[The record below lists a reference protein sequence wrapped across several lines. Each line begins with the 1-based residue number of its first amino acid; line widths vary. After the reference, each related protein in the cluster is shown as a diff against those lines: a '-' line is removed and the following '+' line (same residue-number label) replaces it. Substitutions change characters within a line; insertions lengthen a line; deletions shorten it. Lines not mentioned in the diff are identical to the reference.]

1 MTSTPFRYTQSR
13 QISLVCLFAVC
24 GLIFTPPVWAQ
35 VEMQRLPPVASNAV
49 FFEHPPL
56 LYDDKE
62 LANVG
67 FDHVNG
73 EMIESPRTEGFLGP
87 DLPGA
92 HPIANSWPGESGIE
106 PLIRDHK
113 DGFFQKSG
121 LTMTWLDRGHQEGYG
136 ITEFDIFATF
146 AVPMLTR
153 ESPLLITPRFDVRF
167 LNGPNAPDVPAR
179 LYETY
184 VDFTW
189 YPRINDRWMLILG
202 VAPSIYSD
210 FEQDDSNVFRMTGKG
225 IARFEWV
232 PGELELIMGV
242 LYLNR
247 DDVSVLAAGGL
258 IWTPNSDSRFEILFP
273 TPKLSRR
280 IVCGTDYEDWMYVK
294 GEFGGNTWSI
304 ERSTNAN
311 DRLTLRDYRLLIGL
325 ERKRDGGAGRLL
337 EIGYVFARTAEYESA
352 TPDIEPDDTVILR
365 YGFFY

>member
-1 MTSTPFRYTQSR
+1 
-13 QISLVCLFAVC
+13 
-24 GLIFTPPVWAQ
+24 
-35 VEMQRLPPVASNAV
+35 
-49 FFEHPPL
+49 
-56 LYDDKE
+56 
-62 LANVG
+62 
-67 FDHVNG
+67 
-73 EMIESPRTEGFLGP
+73 
-87 DLPGA
+87 
-92 HPIANSWPGESGIE
+92 
-106 PLIRDHK
+106 
-113 DGFFQKSG
+113 
-121 LTMTWLDRGHQEGYG
+121 
-136 ITEFDIFATF
+136 
-146 AVPMLTR
+146 
-153 ESPLLITPRFDVRF
+153 
-167 LNGPNAPDVPAR
+167 
-179 LYETY
+179 
-184 VDFTW
+184 
-189 YPRINDRWMLILG
+189 LILG

-352 TPDIEPDDTVILR
+352 SPDIEPDDTVILR